1 MRRDILAESELQDNK
16 QALIVIS
23 FLKTKQSTSYH
34 RLDRRNILSIVVFI
48 LIFSVVV
55 FSHELGHFLLARRG
69 GIKVNE
75 FTIGMGPVI
84 WKRQGKIC
92 VYSLRLFPIGGACM
106 FEGEDGKTTDV
117 EKKNETLIEKT
128 PVESV
133 EMKDTKSGNFQDA
146 SVWVRISTVV
156 AGPLFNLLL
165 AFLLSLI
172 LVGFSGTDLPVVT
185 DVMEGFPAQEAG
197 VLPGDRI
204 ISMNNQRIHLYREVS
219 LISYANRGEEIEI
232 VYSRNGEERQ
242 TVITPKLDSE
252 TGRYYIGFMGAG
264 EFVKCN
270 PIETIQYSFYEVR
283 YWLISTVKSLGML
296 VEGKVSTSEMA
307 GPVGIAQVID
317 TAIDETAP
325 YGLGTVMLTILNIA
339 ILLSVNLG
347 VINLMPLPALDGGRL
362 VFMLIELVRGKPVP
376 PEKEGI
382 VHLIG
387 FVALMLLMVFVLYND
402 IARIFG

>member
-1 MRRDILAESELQDNK
+1 M
-16 QALIVIS
+16 
-23 FLKTKQSTSYH
+23 
-34 RLDRRNILSIVVFI
+34 SIVFFI
-48 LIFSVVV
+48 LIFGIVV

-69 GIKVNE
+69 GIQVNE

-84 WKRQGKIC
+84 WKKQGKTT

-106 FEGEDGKTTDV
+106 FEGEDGKAP
-117 EKKNETLIEKT
+117 T
-128 PVESV
+128 PVAASDNPLDGLKAEEIKSEV
-133 EMKDTKSGNFQDA
+133 ITDMGKKKSGNFQDA

-156 AGPLFNLLL
+156 AGPLFNILL
-165 AFLLSLI
+165 AFFLSLI
-172 LVGFSGTDLPVVT
+172 LVGFSGTDTPVVT
-185 DVMEGFPAQEAG
+185 DIMEGFPAEEAG
-197 VLPGDRI
+197 MLPGDKI
-204 ISMNNQRIHLYREVS
+204 ISMNGQKIHLYREVS
-219 LISYANRGEEIEI
+219 LISYANRGEEIAI
-232 VYSRNGEERQ
+232 VFERAGEEIN
-242 TVITPKLDSE
+242 TVIVPEYDSE
-252 TGRYYIGFMGAG
+252 SGRYYIGFMGAG
-264 EFVKCN
+264 ELKKCN
-270 PIETIQYSFYEVR
+270 PLETIQYSVYEVR

-325 YGLGTVMLTILNIA
+325 YGFGPVALTVINIA

-376 PEKEGI
+376 ADKEGL

-387 FVALMLLMVFVLYND
+387 FVALMILMVFVLVND
-402 IARIFG
+402 ISKLL